1 MTQQP
6 TCVRLACSLACS
18 LARSRPVRLRV
29 ARTIPHAEITD
40 VLLPASCSTAARF
53 DEFNQAEGNIVS
65 EQMRRPAHVYCNHD
79 GVKFD
84 TRRKGGTVNGK
95 PVATDYNDRQFA
107 QLYFTRLAA
116 LRPVVIA
123 SSQATWPDLASSY
136 VRIVD
141 IPEDKDVY
149 LVGTMYKDMGL
160 KPSILNE
167 YSKKGGD
174 VSSGSKQ
181 ERFTQA
187 GDQAVLE
194 DEGGRVT
201 LVFGDE
207 AEVGRCVTGTI
218 VGGRG
223 RVLENGDFKV
233 AGVCFAGLA
242 ENYGGSGRLQSAM
255 DVGAGEGA
263 SGKKYVAIVAGF
275 GCGASQEGG
284 YGSHMLA
291 IQLMMD
297 ICSGILGTEA
307 TQSLA
312 SGITRVVIAGGLLA
326 AKAAHLTH
334 PTSYA
339 LIKEQAQALDPLQD
353 LDAMLSELCEAVD
366 VDVMPGV
373 ADPTNYSLPQQPL
386 HRCLLPQSSSMST
399 FNRCTNPH
407 AFEVDGVHF
416 LGTSG
421 QNVDDV
427 MMYSTYDSPA
437 DILEHMLSWRHLI
450 PTAPDSLSTYP
461 FVDEDPFVLDKTP
474 DVLFAGGCGE
484 RVETR
489 LVEADGVRC
498 RVVSVPEFSKRKVLV
513 LVDITSKD
521 LDVETIAFE

>member
-1 MTQQP
+1 LFGLIRWRAP
-6 TCVRLACSLACS
+6 SAGRSLA
-18 LARSRPVRLRV
+18 LARSLFGPLEQFL
-29 ARTIPHAEITD
+29 TEINTD
-40 VLLPASCSTAARF
+40 VLLPASSSTAARF
-53 DEFNQAEGNIVS
+53 DEFNQADGSVEVQ
-65 EQMRRPAHVYCNHD
+65 QMRRRAHVYCNHD
-79 GVKFD
+79 GAKFD
-84 TRRKGGTVNGK
+84 TRRRGGKVDGK
-95 PVATDYNDRQFA
+95 TVATDYNDRQFA

-116 LRPVVIA
+116 LRPLVIA
-123 SSQATWPDLASSY
+123 SAQAKWPELASSY

-167 YSKKGGD
+167 YSKKAGE
-174 VSSGSKQ
+174 VSSRSKQ

-194 DEGGRVT
+194 DEGGRVA

-218 VGGRG
+218 VGVRG
-223 RVLENGDFKV
+223 RVLENGEFRV
-233 AGVCFAGLA
+233 AEVCFAGLA
-242 ENYGGSGRLQSAM
+242 ENYDGSERLQGAM
-255 DVGAGEGA
+255 DVDAGDGA
-263 SGKKYVAIVAGF
+263 SDKKYVAIVAGF
-275 GCGASQEGG
+275 GCGASQEGDS
-284 YGSHMLA
+284 GSAMLA
-291 IQLMMD
+291 LQLMMD
-297 ICSGILGTEA
+297 TCSGILGTEA
-307 TQSLA
+307 TQRLA

-326 AKAAHLTH
+326 AKAAHLTQ

-353 LDAMLSELCEAVD
+353 LDAMLSELCETVD

-386 HRCLLPQSSSMST
+386 HRCLLPQSSSLST
-399 FNRCTNPH
+399 FSRCTNPH

-421 QNVDDV
+421 QNVDDI

-437 DILEHMLSWRHLI
+437 EILERMLFWRHLI

-489 LVEADGVRC
+489 LVASDGVRC

-513 LVDITSKD
+513 LVDVTSKD
-521 LDVETIAFE
+521 LDVQTIAFD

>member
-1 MTQQP
+1 M
-6 TCVRLACSLACS
+6 
-18 LARSRPVRLRV
+18 
-29 ARTIPHAEITD
+29 
-40 VLLPASCSTAARF
+40 
-53 DEFNQAEGNIVS
+53 
-65 EQMRRPAHVYCNHD
+65 
-79 GVKFD
+79 
-84 TRRKGGTVNGK
+84 NGK
-95 PVATDYNDRQFA
+95 TVATDYNDRQFA

-116 LRPVVIA
+116 LRPLVIA
-123 SSQATWPDLASSY
+123 NAKAKWPELASSY

-160 KPSILNE
+160 KPSILHE

-174 VSSGSKQ
+174 MPSRLKQ

-218 VGGRG
+218 VGVRG
-223 RVLENGDFKV
+223 RVMENGDFKV
-233 AGVCFAGLA
+233 TEVCFAGLA
-242 ENYGGSGRLQSAM
+242 ENYDGSERLQSSGM
-255 DVGAGEGA
+255 DVDSGEGA
-263 SGKKYVAIVAGF
+263 SEKKYVAIVSGF
-275 GCGASQEGG
+275 GCGASQEGNS
-284 YGSHMLA
+284 GSNMLA
-291 IQLMMD
+291 LQLMMD
-297 ICSGILGTEA
+297 TCSGILGTEA
-307 TQSLA
+307 TQRLA
-312 SGITRVVIAGGLLA
+312 SSITRVVIAGGLLA
-326 AKAAHLTH
+326 AKAAHLTQ

-339 LIKEQAQALDPLQD
+339 LIKEQAEALDPLQD

-386 HRCLLPQSSSMST
+386 HRCLLPQSSSIST
-399 FNRCTNPH
+399 FSRCTNPH

-421 QNVDDV
+421 QNVDDI

-437 DILEHMLSWRHLI
+437 DILEQMLSWRHLI

-489 LVEADGVRC
+489 LVKADGVRC

-521 LDVETIAFE
+521 FDVETIAFE